1 VTSLRLW
8 IAGSSPYFLGI
19 GLFVLMFAIYLDVP
33 PFGPL
38 ISGLMDLLNA
48 AFPSDPP
55 QFVYTPAE
63 LTPNVLN
70 TAAVKAVLLAL
81 VAMAQTVPVLT
92 RGLDL
97 SVGTMFIMTNCI
109 ASAVVIG
116 PPVEEAGE
124 FMHDLTV
131 AGGIVLVIA
140 AGCIAGI
147 INGAVVVYG
156 RLQPIIA
163 TLATGAIYYGI
174 ALGIRPIP
182 GGDVDADVADF
193 VTGLLWDT
201 VPTVLV
207 LLLVVVLVVWIPFRR
222 SVVGRGCYAT
232 GSAEGAAYLSGVA
245 IARSKFAAY
254 ALSGFLCAIAG
265 LVQTF
270 YTYAGEAS
278 APSAGTYT
286 LNSIAA
292 VVIGGTSL
300 FGGFGSA
307 IGSIFGAFT
316 LRTISD
322 LLFVFDMPPLWQP
335 LFDGVVLL
343 LAVSLN
349 AVRVLRIRNRLEL
362 FT

>member
-1 VTSLRLW
+1 MTSLRLW
-8 IAGSSPYFLGI
+8 IAANSPFFLGV
-19 GLFVLMFAIYLDVP
+19 GLFILMFAVYLDVP

-38 ISGLMDLLNA
+38 ISALMDGLNA
-48 AFPSDPP
+48 AFPGDPP

-63 LTPNVLN
+63 FTPNVLN

-81 VAMAQTVPVLT
+81 VAMAQTLPVLT

-97 SVGTMFIMTNCI
+97 SVGTMFIMTNCV
-109 ASAVVIG
+109 ASSVVIG
-116 PPVEEAGE
+116 PPIEDGAL
-124 FMHDLTV
+124 MHYLTV
-131 AGGIVLVIA
+131 GGGILLVLA

-182 GGDVDADVADF
+182 GGDVDADIADF

-207 LLLVVVLVVWIPFRR
+207 LLLLVVLVVWIPFRR
-222 SVVGRGCYAT
+222 SVIGRGCYAT

-254 ALSGFLCAIAG
+254 ALSGLLCAIAG

-300 FGGFGSA
+300 FGGFGTA

-335 LFDGVVLL
+335 LFNGVILL
-343 LAVSLN
+343 LAVSLG
-349 AVRVLRIRNRLEL
+349 AARVLRIRNRLEL
-362 FT
+362 FA

>member
-1 VTSLRLW
+1 MTSLRLW
-8 IAGSSPYFLGI
+8 IAANSAYFLGV

-33 PFGPL
+33 PFGTL
-38 ISGLMDLLNA
+38 ITGLMDALNA

-63 LTPNVLN
+63 FTPNVLN

-116 PPVEEAGE
+116 PPAEDGQL
-124 FMHDLTV
+124 MHDLTV

-182 GGDVDADVADF
+182 GGDVDADIADF

-207 LLLVVVLVVWIPFRR
+207 LLLIVVLVVWIPFRR
-222 SVVGRGCYAT
+222 SVIGRGCYAT

-245 IARSKFAAY
+245 IARSKLAAY

-270 YTYAGEAS
+270 YTYSGEAS

-316 LRTISD
+316 LRTIVD
-322 LLFVFDMPPLWQP
+322 LLFVFDLPALWQD
-335 LFDGVVLL
+335 LFNGIILI
-343 LAVSLN
+343 LAVSMG
-349 AVRVLRIRNRLEL
+349 AARVLRIRNRLEL
-362 FT
+362 FA